1 MPLRWIVSRFWQQFH
16 FKSDGVAPEA
26 LRLKMHLCIPQKWA
40 WLHAG
45 GLNLQSIPS
54 PSPSCNASDKR
65 GICWGRM
72 LSTSFAPSVHQD
84 YHRFL
89 KPMPRIRV
97 VYAYVVVWRVALPI
111 PEVGFPSAIP
121 FVDVISFLLPHVP
134 PRHGGISK
142 YHFHYFDPL

>member
-45 GLNLQSIPS
+45 GLNLQFQVHPRLAMHPIKGESV
-54 PSPSCNASDKR
+54 
-65 GICWGRM
+65 GGRM

-89 KPMPRIRV
+89 KPMPRIHV